1 VERVEI
7 GGMVQALTPKAA
19 LIHDYG
25 AELWIPRKFCRVVAG
40 ELVRGC
46 AVGWLALSAA
56 TSTTTRFFSTS
67 LGLAGSVIAVAVI
80 CFIKL

>member
-1 VERVEI
+1 L
-7 GGMVQALTPKAA
+7 A
-19 LIHDYG
+19 
-25 AELWIPRKFCRVVAG
+25 C
-40 ELVRGC
+40 LVGLLHGC